1 MILKRIKAQHFK
13 TYQNLDLDLTVPD
26 DRPIIL
32 IGGANGGGKTTLFE
46 AIYGG
51 LYGLKIKTQRDFE
64 QHLNAGVTDR
74 EKTHIVLELHFAG
87 KVLQQ
92 EQQYVLKRTYMLNPS
107 RQPVES
113 VQLNMDGTL
122 FTYGTAMA
130 PKDRVRAEAEV
141 NKIIKANL
149 PQELSRYFLFDAME
163 SGNLLKQDQ
172 LNRVIRENIENVM
185 GFQKYDQLARGAEL
199 LVQQH
204 TANRLELDKE
214 KEEYKHLTTDK
225 QALEDKIGKHEARL
239 LHNRRYSVE
248 HQETYQQLQSGLNA
262 EETLNQKIKTIQG
275 QMATT
280 LERQRAY
287 REGVESFV
295 RSLETHVGLPQL
307 HQAFRAEIGLVVQS
321 QQQQDNQRGQQLG
334 TEVLDRLVVQVMA
347 YLAEERA
354 LTAAAPE
361 ASTIVRHLQTAQ
373 PAPAAPNP
381 YAYLDAAEVR
391 ALTTLLHSSFANPFP
406 PLAAQQTEL
415 QEALATLSRQENQI
429 EEYKAQISGHD
440 YTLLKAY
447 EENEADIKR
456 LEVELKNFRDELKRL
471 TERIHQFDIQV
482 ENEPDPRFDALQKL
496 QPFFREVA
504 NTLLRTKKKQ
514 IEAQMLADLNMNLVA
529 YAGVIERV
537 ELSEELRDLTF
548 RLYHTAG
555 NEIYLDQLN
564 TASKQVVVQC
574 LLKALHEFGDYD
586 PPVMIDTVMG
596 VLDES
601 SRATMLESY
610 FPRVSHQTILL
621 SSDSEIRLGDDLQ
634 RIQPFLARTYTLA
647 RDKQNQCTDVRPG
660 YFGQFPIFD

>member
-1 MILKRIKAQHFK
+1 MILKRIKAEHFK
-13 TYQNLDLDLTVPD
+13 TYQSLDLDLTVPD

-51 LYGLKIKTQRDFE
+51 LYGLKIKNARDFE
-64 QHLNAGVTDR
+64 QQLNASVIDR

-92 EQQYVLKRTYMLNPS
+92 EQQYVLKRTYMLNSS

-113 VQLNMDGTL
+113 VSLNMDGTL

-130 PKDRVRAEAEV
+130 PRDRVRAEAEV

-172 LNRVIRENIENVM
+172 LNRVIKDNIENVM
-185 GFQKYDQLARGAEL
+185 GFQKYNQLAHGAEL
-199 LVQQH
+199 LMQQH

-214 KEEYKHLTTDK
+214 KEEYKRLTTDK
-225 QALEDKIGKHEARL
+225 LALEEKISKLDDRL
-239 LHNRRYSVE
+239 LQNRRYSVE

-275 QMATT
+275 QMAST
-280 LERQRAY
+280 LERQRTY

-307 HQAFRAEIGLVVQS
+307 HQAFRAEIALVVQS
-321 QQQQDNQRGQQLG
+321 QQQQDDQRGQQLG
-334 TEVLDRLVVQVMA
+334 PEMLDRLVTQVLA
-347 YLAEERA
+347 YLNEQRA
-354 LTAAAPE
+354 LTATAPE
-361 ASTIVRHLQTAQ
+361 ASTILRHLQTAQ
-373 PAPAAPNP
+373 PTPAAPNP
-381 YAYLDAAEVR
+381 YAFLDPTEVR
-391 ALTTLLHSSFANPFP
+391 ALTTLLNSSFANPFP
-406 PLAAQQTEL
+406 PLAAQQPEL
-415 QEALATLSRQENQI
+415 QDALATLGRQESQI
-429 EEYKAQISGHD
+429 EEFKAQISGHD
-440 YTLLKAY
+440 YTVLKAY
-447 EENEADIKR
+447 EQNEADIKR
-456 LEVELKNFRDELKRL
+456 QEGELKVLREDLKRL
-471 TERIHQFDIQV
+471 VDRIHQFDIQV

-514 IEAQMLADLNMNLVA
+514 IEAQMLADLNLNLVA

-621 SSDSEIRLGDDLQ
+621 SSDSEIRLGEDLR

-647 RDKQNQCTDVRPG
+647 RDKQNQCTNVEPG
-660 YFGQFPIFD
+660 YFGEFPVLD

>member
-1 MILKRIKAQHFK
+1 MLLKRIKAQHFK

-51 LYGLKIKTQRDFE
+51 LYGLKIKTARDFE
-64 QHLNAGVTDR
+64 QLLNAGVTDR
-74 EKTHIVLELHFAG
+74 DKTRIVLELHFAG

-92 EQQYVLKRTYMLNPS
+92 EQQYILTRTYLLNPAQ
-107 RQPVES
+107 QPMES
-113 VQLNMDGTL
+113 VTLNMDGNL
-122 FTYGTAMA
+122 FTYGSAMA
-130 PKDRVRAEAEV
+130 PADRKRAEAEV

-172 LNRVIRENIENVM
+172 LNLVIRENIENVM
-185 GFQKYDQLARGAEL
+185 GFQKYAQLAHGAEL

-204 TANRLELDKE
+204 TASRLELDKE
-214 KEEYKHLTTDK
+214 KEEYKRLTADK
-225 QALEDKIGKHEARL
+225 QALEEKITKHDNRL
-239 LHNRRYSVE
+239 LQNRRYSVE
-248 HQETYQQLQSGLNA
+248 HQDTYQQLQSGLNA

-275 QMATT
+275 QMLST
-280 LERQRAY
+280 LERQRTY
-287 REGVESFV
+287 REGVDSFV

-321 QQQQDNQRGQQLG
+321 QQQQEDQRGQQLSSD
-334 TEVLDRLVVQVMA
+334 VLERLINQLLT
-347 YLAEERA
+347 YLQERRI
-354 LTAAAPE
+354 LTATPPNTADL
-361 ASTIVRHLQTAQ
+361 VRHLQTAQ
-373 PAPAAPNP
+373 PDHSAPNP
-381 YAYLDAAEVR
+381 YAYLDSSEVR

-406 PLAAQQTEL
+406 PLASQQSEL
-415 QEALATLSRQENQI
+415 QEALATISRQEGQI

-447 EENEADIKR
+447 EQNEADIKR
-456 LEVELKNFRDELKRL
+456 MEVELKGFRDELKRL
-471 TERIHQFDIQV
+471 TDRIHQFDIQV
-482 ENEPDPRFDALQKL
+482 ENEPDPRLDALQKL
-496 QPFFREVA
+496 SPFFREVA
-504 NTLLRTKKKQ
+504 NLLLRTKKKQ
-514 IEAQMLADLNMNLVA
+514 IESQMLADLNMNLVA
-529 YAGVIERV
+529 YQGVIQRV

-621 SSDSEIRLGDDLQ
+621 SSDSEIRLGSDLE
-634 RIQPFLARTYTLA
+634 RIRPFLARTYTLA
-647 RDKQNQCTDVRPG
+647 RDKQNQCTEVCPG
-660 YFGQFPIFD
+660 YFGEYPVLF